1 MTTPADAP
9 GSMEPAPQV
18 TGLAATMTVVAMG
31 LGYSISMTDPT
42 ILSANISEVRAG
54 LDLTSSTASFV
65 ASLATL
71 ALAAAVLGA
80 GALGDLYG
88 KRRLFVIGL
97 FGTVAF
103 NVLAAAAPNGA
114 ILIVARAGVG
124 VGVGFAL
131 LLGLSLAIVNDTFP
145 PERRAAA
152 ISLYL
157 GASFAFSA
165 PQPAIGSLLAEHL
178 GWRAG
183 FLVAPA
189 VAVITLLITLRYV
202 PETARAPR
210 KLDLAGVGLVAIAL
224 LAIVYGISRLAEGLT
239 ANALVPI
246 VIGLVA
252 AVGFVTHE
260 LRTPAPALDLRI
272 FRSRAVSVAVSAGV
286 TKNFLTGGCTILFAY
301 YIVAIRGESPALLGL
316 LLVPATIMQ
325 AFAAIGSGRLA
336 ERIGNRAVLVLG
348 LVLLLAGLLVL
359 TVLEKDSPMAVLF
372 AAIVLICLG
381 GAVVQTPQSTIMM
394 SSAPADLSGAVAAL
408 KSATGQAG
416 YSLGPT
422 LFALIGTSLFVRD
435 GAHKLADSNITEDQA
450 REALRVA
457 HGGTESGSGGTNV
470 LDPEQAREVVSAA
483 TDSMV
488 DAINTLGLVMAVVP
502 LTAIVF
508 ALVLLRSDKSTQSKT
523 TL

>member
-1 MTTPADAP
+1 MTSADPVAPA
-9 GSMEPAPQV
+9 QV
-18 TGLAATMTVVAMG
+18 SGFAGTMTVAAMG

-54 LDLTSSTASFV
+54 LDMTGSTASFV

-88 KRRLFVIGL
+88 KKRLFVIGSVC
-97 FGTVAF
+97 TVAF
-103 NVLAAAAPNGA
+103 NVLAAAAPNSA
-114 ILIVARAGVG
+114 TLMVARAGA
-124 VGVGFAL
+124 GVGFAL
-131 LLGLSLAIVNDTFP
+131 LLGLSLAIVNDVFP

-152 ISLYL
+152 ISMYL

-165 PQPAIGSLLAEHL
+165 PQPAIGSLLAEHF
-178 GWRAG
+178 GWRVG
-183 FLVAPA
+183 FLVAPV

-202 PETARAPR
+202 PETPRAPR
-210 KLDLAGVGLVAIAL
+210 KPDLVGVGLVAVAL
-224 LAIVYGISRLAEGLT
+224 LAIVYGISRLAEGLKPS
-239 ANALVPI
+239 ALVPI
-246 VIGLVA
+246 VIGLIA
-252 AVGFVTHE
+252 AVGFVIRE
-260 LRTPAPALDLRI
+260 LRTPTPALDLRI
-272 FRSRAVSVAVSAGV
+272 FRSRSVSVAVSAGV

-316 LLVPATIMQ
+316 LLVPATILQ

-336 ERIGNRAVLVLG
+336 DRIGNKSVLVIG
-348 LVLLLAGLLVL
+348 LALLLAGLLVL

-372 AAIVLICLG
+372 AVIVLICLG

-394 SSAPADLSGAVAAL
+394 SSAPPGLSGAVAAL

-422 LFALIGTSLFVRD
+422 LFALIGTAIFVQD
-435 GAHKLADSNITEDQA
+435 GARKLALSNITEEQA

-470 LDPEQAREVVSAA
+470 LDPDRAREVVAAA

-488 DAINTLGLVMAVVP
+488 DAIHTLSLIMAVVP
-502 LTAIVF
+502 IAAIIL
-508 ALVLLRSDKSTQSKT
+508 ALVLLRSDKRPAPA
-523 TL
+523 

>member
-1 MTTPADAP
+1 
-9 GSMEPAPQV
+9 
-18 TGLAATMTVVAMG
+18 MG

-42 ILSANISEVRAG
+42 ILSANISEIRAG
-54 LDLTSSTASFV
+54 LDMTSSTASFV

-88 KRRLFVIGL
+88 KKRLFVIGSV
-97 FGTVAF
+97 GAVVF
-103 NVLAAAAPNGA
+103 NVVAATAPNSA
-114 ILIVARAGVG
+114 TLMVARAGA
-124 VGVGFAL
+124 GVGFAL
-131 LLGLSLAIVNDTFP
+131 LLGLSLAIVNDVFP

-165 PQPAIGSLLAEHL
+165 PQPAIGSLLAEHF
-178 GWRAG
+178 GWRTG
-183 FLVAPA
+183 FLVAPV

-202 PETARAPR
+202 PETPRAPR
-210 KLDLAGVGLVAIAL
+210 KPDLVGVGLVAVAL
-224 LAIVYGISRLAEGLT
+224 LAIVYGISRLAEGLKPS
-239 ANALVPI
+239 ALVPI
-246 VIGLVA
+246 IIGLIA
-252 AVGFVTHE
+252 AAGFVIRE
-260 LRTPAPALDLRI
+260 LRTPTPALDLHI
-272 FRSRAVSVAVSAGV
+272 FRSKSVSVAVSAGV

-316 LLVPATIMQ
+316 LLVPATILQ

-336 ERIGNRAVLVLG
+336 DRIGNKSVLVIG
-348 LVLLLAGLLVL
+348 LALLLAGLLVL
-359 TVLEKDSPMAVLF
+359 TVLEKDSPMVVLF
-372 AAIVLICLG
+372 TAIVLICLG

-394 SSAPADLSGAVAAL
+394 SSAPPGLSGAVAAL

-422 LFALIGTSLFVRD
+422 LFALIGTAIFVQD
-435 GAHKLADSNITEDQA
+435 GARKLAVSNITEEQA

-470 LDPEQAREVVSAA
+470 LDPDRARAVVAAA

-488 DAINTLGLVMAVVP
+488 DAIHTLSFIMAAVP
-502 LTAIVF
+502 IAAIIL
-508 ALVLLRSDKSTQSKT
+508 ALVLLRPDKRSAPA
-523 TL
+523 

>member
-1 MTTPADAP
+1 MTEPADAP
-9 GSMEPAPQV
+9 ASVESAPQV

-54 LDLTSSTASFV
+54 LHMTSSTASFV

-88 KRRLFVIGL
+88 KKRLFVIGL

-114 ILIVARAGVG
+114 TLMVARAG

-165 PQPAIGSLLAEHL
+165 PLPAIGSVLAEHF
-178 GWRAG
+178 GWRVG
-183 FLVAPA
+183 FLVAPV
-189 VAVITLLITLRYV
+189 VAVITLLITLRFV

-210 KLDLAGVGLVAIAL
+210 KLDLAGVGLVAVAL

-239 ANALVPI
+239 AGALVPI
-246 VIGLVA
+246 LIGLVA
-252 AVGFVTHE
+252 AVGFATHE

-272 FRSRAVSVAVSAGV
+272 FRSRSVSVAVSAGV

-316 LLVPATIMQ
+316 LLVPATILQ

-336 ERIGNRAVLVLG
+336 GRIGNRAVLVLG
-348 LVLLLAGLLVL
+348 LVLLLAGLIVV
-359 TVLEKDSPMAVLF
+359 TVIEKDSPMAVLF

-435 GAHKLADSNITEDQA
+435 GAHKLAGSNITEDQA

-470 LDPEQAREVVSAA
+470 LDPDRAREVVSAA

-488 DAINTLGLVMAVVP
+488 DAINTLGLVMTVVP

-508 ALVLLRSDKSTQSKT
+508 AVVLLRSDTRSEKT
-523 TL
+523 

>member
-1 MTTPADAP
+1 MSSADPVTP
-9 GSMEPAPQV
+9 SHV
-18 TGLAATMTVVAMG
+18 TGFAATMTVVAMG

-54 LDLTSSTASFV
+54 LDMTGSTASFV

-88 KRRLFVIGL
+88 KKRLFVIGC
-97 FGTVAF
+97 FVAVGC
-103 NVLAAAAPNGA
+103 NVMAAAAPNSA
-114 ILIVARAGVG
+114 VLMIARAGA
-124 VGVGFAL
+124 GVGFAL
-131 LLGLSLAIVNDTFP
+131 LLGLSLAIVNDVFP
-145 PERRAAA
+145 PERQAAA
-152 ISLYL
+152 ISMYL

-165 PQPAIGSLLAEHL
+165 PQPAIGSLLAEHF
-178 GWRAG
+178 GWRVG
-183 FLVAPA
+183 FLVAPV
-189 VAVITLLITLRYV
+189 VAVITMLITLRYV
-202 PETARAPR
+202 PETVRAPR
-210 KLDLAGVGLVAIAL
+210 KPDFVGVGLVAVAL
-224 LAIVYGISRLAEGLT
+224 LAIVYGISRLAEGLKPG
-239 ANALVPI
+239 AVVPI

-252 AVGFVTHE
+252 AIGFVIRE
-260 LRTPAPALDLRI
+260 LRTPSPALDLRI
-272 FRSRAVSVAVSAGV
+272 FRSKSVSVAVSAGV

-336 ERIGNRAVLVLG
+336 QRIGNRAVLVIG

-394 SSAPADLSGAVAAL
+394 SSAPPGLSGAVAAL

-422 LFALIGTSLFVRD
+422 LFALIGTTLFVQD
-435 GAHKLADSNITEDQA
+435 GARKLADSKITEEQA

-470 LDPEQAREVVSAA
+470 LDPDRARAVVAAA

-488 DAINTLGLVMAVVP
+488 DAIHTLSLIMAVVP
-502 LTAIVF
+502 IAAIIL
-508 ALVLLRSDKSTQSKT
+508 ALVLLRPDKRPAPA
-523 TL
+523 